1 MLVIPYHLEQV
12 EQVMPAA
19 AVILNIN
26 VIDSSMAVYV
36 PWAAKAAL
44 ACVAQ
49 VKVRGAALP
58 VIGSAE
64 QNSSMKTVV

>member
-1 MLVIPYHLEQV
+1 MLLIPHHLEQV
-12 EQVMPAA
+12 EQVLPVA

-26 VIDSSMAVYV
+26 AIDNSMAVYV
-36 PWAAKAAL
+36 PWAAKAVL
-44 ACVAQ
+44 ACVALA
-49 VKVRGAALP
+49 KVRGVALP